1 MSWQLAALILAGGV
15 VGFMA
20 IGMPVVLAFLAINLI
35 GAVVFM
41 GGLNGIDQLIANAT
55 GAITSFSLL
64 PVPLFI
70 LMGELL
76 FHTGLAVRVFDAL
89 DKLFGRVR
97 GRLAYLTVAGGTLFA
112 ALSGSSMANTA
123 MLGSSL
129 MPDMLKR
136 GYRKGLIMGPIV
148 ATGGIAM
155 IIPPSSLAVLLGSL
169 SRIDIGGLLMAGVVP
184 GVLLAM
190 MYAAMIRFQIWLD
203 PSAVPEDDGRRW
215 PVGAIAAAMIR
226 DVAPMGLV
234 VFAVIGLILL
244 GIATPTESAAFGAL
258 AVAVLALLN
267 GRLTWEALRRSVM
280 GTLNVSVM
288 MLVIILASTTFSQ
301 LLAFSGASAGIVQA
315 ITALNL
321 GPVALLVAIVLVLIL
336 LGMFMDQ
343 LSIMMLT
350 LPIFLPLVAQAH
362 IDPLQFGIIM
372 LLGLEMGL
380 ATPPFGLLLFVMVGV
395 APGRTTVA
403 EVARSVLP
411 YLGCTL
417 LLIAAII
424 AAPQIALWFP
434 AMVGG

>member
-1 MSWQLAALILAGGV
+1 MSWQLSALILAGGV
-15 VGFMA
+15 LGFMA
-20 IGMPVVLAFLAINLI
+20 IGMPVVVAFLAINVI
-35 GAVVFM
+35 GAAIFM
-41 GGLNGIDQLIANAT
+41 GGLTGIDQLIANGT
-55 GAITSFSLL
+55 SAITSFSLL

-89 DKLFGRVR
+89 DKIFGRIK
-97 GRLAYLTVAGGTLFA
+97 GRLAYLTITGGTLFA

-129 MPDMLKR
+129 MPDMLRR
-136 GYRKGLIMGPIV
+136 GYRKSLIMGPIV

-169 SRIDIGGLLMAGVVP
+169 SRIDIAGLLMAGVIP
-184 GVLLAM
+184 GLVLALM
-190 MYAAMIRFQIWLD
+190 FVVVVRLTIWLHPD
-203 PSAVPEDDGRRW
+203 SVPQDDGKRHGLG
-215 PVGAIAAAMIR
+215 VILGAVVR
-226 DVAPMGLV
+226 DVLPMGLV
-234 VFAVIGLILL
+234 VFSVIGLILL

-258 AVAVLALLN
+258 SVIVLAAFY
-267 GRLTWEALRRSVM
+267 RKLTWKAFSTAIM
-280 GTLNVSVM
+280 GTLSVSVM

-301 LLAFSGASAGIVQA
+301 LLAFSGASAGLVQA
-315 ITALNL
+315 IASFDL
-321 GPVALLVAIVLVLIL
+321 GPSAVLLAIVLILIV

-350 LPIFLPLVAQAH
+350 LPIFLPLIAQAGV
-362 IDPLQFGIIM
+362 DPLQFGIVM

-395 APGRTTVA
+395 APVRTTVG
-403 EVARSVLP
+403 EVALSVMP
-411 YLGCTL
+411 YLACTL
-417 LLIAAII
+417 LLIVAII
-424 AAPQIALWFP
+424 TFPQIALWFP